1 MAEKNNP
8 INNYYVQTRP
18 GLEEIAWLEIRDM
31 LPHSRFGEYLFAK
44 EQNGIVTFSY
54 KGPVEDVGQ
63 LLTSE
68 DEFLQALSIPK
79 LSRGRQD
86 LALVQEA
93 VAKGEAFGRA
103 TNEFLRF
110 RQFRRPPSYRVF
122 CRKFGTHEYR
132 QAHMERAVVEAMIA
146 RYPRWQPITDGPQV
160 ELWINLLG
168 SHLLGGY
175 RITDKR
181 MKKQHKLR
189 QSSSNSLRPAVAAAM
204 VGLTQPHDDDVFLDP
219 FCGDG
224 IMLHERK
231 LFGNY
236 VQLWGANEDTSLV
249 SVAEMNLAAKKSRKL
264 SPDITLATWVNQML
278 PLENESVDKIASS
291 LLHVEMDLGAV
302 FKEIARVLRPEGT
315 AVVLSSDYDKI
326 KDVIRYRPE
335 LEIMTGYSVK
345 PSSQWGRIYII
356 KRK

>member
-1 MAEKNNP
+1 MAEKTNQ
-8 INNYYVQTRP
+8 INDYYVQTRP

-31 LPHSRFGEYLFAK
+31 LPNAKFGEYLFAQ

-54 KGPVEDVGQ
+54 KGETADVNQ

-68 DEFLQALSIPK
+68 DEFLQALSLPK

-93 VAKGEAFGRA
+93 VAKGEEFGRA
-103 TNEFLRF
+103 TNQFLRF
-110 RQFRRPPSYRVF
+110 RQFSGPPSYRVF

-132 QAHMERAVVEAMIA
+132 QAHMERAVLDAMMS
-146 RYPRWQPITDGPQV
+146 RYPRWQAITDGPQV

-168 SHLLGGY
+168 SHLLCGY
-175 RITDKR
+175 RITDKS

-189 QSSSNSLRPAVAAAM
+189 KSSPNSLRPSVAAAM
-204 VGLTQPHDDDVFLDP
+204 VGLTQPDDDDVFLDP

-224 IMLHERK
+224 IILQERK

-236 VQLWGANEDTSLV
+236 AQMWGANVDISQV
-249 SVAEMNLAAKKSRKL
+249 SVAEMNLASKKSRRL
-264 SPDITLATWVNQML
+264 SPDITLATWVNNAL
-278 PLENESVDKIASS
+278 PLEAQSVDKIATS
-291 LLHVEMDLGAV
+291 LLEVDIDLTAV
-302 FKEIARVLRPEGT
+302 FKEMARVLRSEGT
-315 AVVLSSDYDKI
+315 AVVLSSEYDKI

-345 PSSQWGRIYII
+345 PASQWGRIYII